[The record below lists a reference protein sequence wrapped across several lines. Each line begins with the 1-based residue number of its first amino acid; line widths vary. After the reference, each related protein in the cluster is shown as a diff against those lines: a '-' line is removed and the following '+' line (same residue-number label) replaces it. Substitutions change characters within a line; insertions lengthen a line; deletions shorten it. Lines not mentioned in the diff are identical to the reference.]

1 MKNAFE
7 ASGSSPTRSET
18 EIQPSPDLL
27 VENHN
32 SVFLL
37 RPNTPAGQT
46 WLQENVIGEETQLF
60 GNAVVCEP
68 RYVADIIFGARG
80 EGLVV
85 VVR

>member
-7 ASGSSPTRSET
+7 ASGSSPTRSEPS
-18 EIQPSPDLL
+18 EQPPADIL

-37 RPNTPAGQT
+37 RPNTLAGQS

-68 RYVADIIFGARG
+68 RYVADEVF
-80 EGLVV
+80 LVV
-85 VVR
+85 VR

>member
-7 ASGSSPTRSET
+7 ASGSSPTNAANL
-18 EIQPSPDLL
+18 QPSPDIL

-37 RPNTPAGQT
+37 RPASRVGQT
-46 WLQENVIGEETQLF
+46 WLQENVIGEETHLF

-68 RYVADIIFGARG
+68 RYIAEIVFGARE

-85 VVR
+85 R